1 MEKGIKQEQRNLINI
16 DEEEVSFFDTFLK
29 NKGIKWNREERESRV
44 VILSNSLVGYIKT
57 PLKKIILEPKYKE
70 VNISH
75 VLRLY
80 NYVYS
85 YGGSQDDELLD
96 VNPSAQ
102 SGNIIKS
109 FLQKLRENIP
119 IGILQD
125 YFVKDQK
132 INFLK
137 GKVDFITTYKNILK
151 HNDYPVSTE
160 MHTLSPNTAINRL
173 IKGALLIVSRS
184 TNDDN
189 LKALDLLDYF
199 ISVDPILTN
208 ATEFFEEIYFDPKNI
223 RYKKIAMEAA
233 MIIDSLYYDDISGS
247 TGGESFLINF
257 DTLFEQFIQKV
268 LIHETN
274 QRDFS
279 KWTEPNIL
287 GKEYLNG
294 FVIKEGKYNPDLMYR
309 LNLEDDRRDYQASA
323 VGVLDVKN
331 KANNI
336 FNNQDLYQIVV
347 YSQMLYSEYSILIY
361 PSFFYR
367 KPTVFSIDNSEMSVQ
382 DVNSCFI
389 DIVTPSAD
397 AFKQSIVNFIED
409 IYGILE
415 G

>member
-1 MEKGIKQEQRNLINI
+1 
-16 DEEEVSFFDTFLK
+16 
-29 NKGIKWNREERESRV
+29 
-44 VILSNSLVGYIKT
+44 
-57 PLKKIILEPKYKE
+57 
-70 VNISH
+70 
-75 VLRLY
+75 
-80 NYVYS
+80 
-85 YGGSQDDELLD
+85 LD

-173 IKGALLIVSRS
+173 NK
-184 TNDDN
+184 DYK
-189 LKALDLLDYF
+189 LKTLDLVDYF

-208 ATEFFEEIYFDPKNI
+208 AIEFFEEIYFDPKNI

-268 LIHETN
+268 
-274 QRDFS
+274 
-279 KWTEPNIL
+279 
-287 GKEYLNG
+287 
-294 FVIKEGKYNPDLMYR
+294 
-309 LNLEDDRRDYQASA
+309 
-323 VGVLDVKN
+323 
-331 KANNI
+331 
-336 FNNQDLYQIVV
+336 
-347 YSQMLYSEYSILIY
+347 
-361 PSFFYR
+361 
-367 KPTVFSIDNSEMSVQ
+367 
-382 DVNSCFI
+382 
-389 DIVTPSAD
+389 
-397 AFKQSIVNFIED
+397 
-409 IYGILE
+409 
-415 G
+415 